1 MNKITSPQEKLSYEL
16 YLNFQK
22 IFRCLNFGRN
32 LRGKPPSITGTQMR
46 VLSFFNESN
55 VVYISEI
62 SRVLGMSI
70 QSVNNIIARLEAVGL
85 VERSRN
91 KHDKRLSDIRLTA
104 RGINGLKAFRDGQLE
119 SLKDILNKLEPEQ
132 RKALNS
138 SIKNA
143 TLILEKVGLKSKNQ
157 K

>member
-1 MNKITSPQEKLSYEL
+1 MNKKASAQEKLSSEL

-32 LRGKPPSITGTQMR
+32 LKGKPPSITGTQMR
-46 VLSFFNESN
+46 VLSFFNETD

-70 QSVNNIIARLEAVGL
+70 QSVNNIIARLESVGL

-104 RGINGLKAFRDGQLE
+104 RGIKGLNAFRDGQLE
-119 SLKDILNKLEPEQ
+119 SLKGILNKLEPEQ
-132 RKALNS
+132 RKTLNA
-138 SIKNA
+138 SIENA
-143 TLILEKVGLKSKNQ
+143 TLILEKVALKSATHK
-157 K
+157 